1 MRELMQ
7 TGWLITGIGMGLVF
21 AVIIALWGLMALL
34 VKLTSREK
42 KTKLESK
49 AESDLS
55 TEKVLLQGD
64 QNDLKRKAAAV
75 AVAIELG
82 LIQGAQSSPQINEQ
96 NIEINAW
103 QAVTRAR
110 QLQNQIIRGRR
121 TTNNC
126 HCGW

>member
-121 TTNNC
+121 
-126 HCGW
+126 

>member
-21 AVIIALWGLMALL
+21 AVIIILWGLMALL
-34 VKLTSREK
+34 MKLTSREK
-42 KTKLESK
+42 KAKPESE

-55 TEKVLLQGD
+55 AGMVLLPQG
-64 QNDLKRKAAAV
+64 QNDLKKKAAAAAV
-75 AVAIELG
+75 AIVLCLVQAT
-82 LIQGAQSSPQINEQ
+82 QSNSQINEQ
-96 NIEINAW
+96 NTETNAW

-121 TTNNC
+121 
-126 HCGW
+126 